1 MLLPPPVRGQGK
13 TSLDGIDRDE
23 WHREQFV
30 TLLANWRELP
40 EGNIKIREMSVIS
53 ACGLS
58 AKSQSC
64 WFETNADRTRKR
76 LKRAM
81 KPIVKTLLRRSLLT
95 LGAILVWAKALAG
108 GRADAQTPSMPE
120 TDQKTA
126 GGRQQKPNGEP

>member
-40 EGNIKIREMSVIS
+40 EGNTIREMSVIS

-64 WFETNADRTRKR
+64 
-76 LKRAM
+76 
-81 KPIVKTLLRRSLLT
+81 
-95 LGAILVWAKALAG
+95 
-108 GRADAQTPSMPE
+108 
-120 TDQKTA
+120 
-126 GGRQQKPNGEP
+126 